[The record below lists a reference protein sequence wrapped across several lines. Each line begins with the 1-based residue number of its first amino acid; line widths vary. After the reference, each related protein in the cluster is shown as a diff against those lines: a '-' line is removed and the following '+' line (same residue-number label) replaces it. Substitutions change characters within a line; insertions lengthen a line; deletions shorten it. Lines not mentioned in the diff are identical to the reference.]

1 MHKTPRRKD
10 TILAPPPR
18 IYPIL
23 DSAHLRKIGSSAVR
37 LAQALASQ
45 GARIAQYRHKGP
57 FTRETYEEA
66 AAVGAIFRAAGV
78 WYVVNDRADIALAV
92 GADGVHVG
100 QEDLPPGEVRRL
112 IGDDMLLGYST
123 HNARQVAD
131 EEGQWADYL
140 AIGPVFGTAT
150 KRDPDP
156 VVGLLGVRE
165 ARSLTG
171 KPLVGIGG
179 ITTENAAAVFAA
191 GADSVSMIASI
202 SPATVLPWLALEG

>member
-1 MHKTPRRKD
+1 MHTRTPSKD
-10 TILAPPPR
+10 AILAMRPR

-23 DSAHLRKIGSSAVR
+23 DSAHLRRIGSSAVR
-37 LAQALASQ
+37 MAEALASQ

-57 FTRETYEEA
+57 FTREAYEEA
-66 AAVGAIFRAAGV
+66 VAVGAVFRAAGV

-112 IGDDMLLGYST
+112 IGEEMLLGYST

-131 EEGQWADYL
+131 RESQWADYL

-156 VVGLLGVRE
+156 VVGLQGVRE
-165 ARSLTG
+165 ARLLTR

-179 ITTENAAAVFAA
+179 ITTENAAAVFVA

-202 SPATVLPWLALEG
+202 SPAAVPAWLALEG

>member
-1 MHKTPRRKD
+1 MHATKQEKNV
-10 TILAPPPR
+10 ILEKPPR

-23 DSAHLRKIGSSAVR
+23 DSAHLRKIGSSAVQM
-37 LAQALASQ
+37 AKALACQ

-57 FTRETYEEA
+57 FTREIYEEA
-66 AAVGAIFRAAGV
+66 ALVGAILRAAGV

-100 QEDLPPGEVRRL
+100 QEDLPPGEVRQL
-112 IGDDMLLGYST
+112 IGEAMLLGYST
-123 HNARQVAD
+123 HSARQLAD
-131 EEGQWADYL
+131 RETEWADYL

-150 KRDPDP
+150 KQDPDP
-156 VVGLLGVRE
+156 VVGLQGVHE
-165 ARSLTG
+165 ARALTT
-171 KPLVGIGG
+171 KPLVAIGG

-202 SPATVLPWLALEG
+202 SPARVPAWLALET